1 MDKKKDV
8 RFVKGILAGGASAS
22 LTTLL
27 LPPKS
32 ATAGELFIGNR
43 LNT

>member
-1 MDKKKDV
+1 MDEKKDV
-8 RFVKGILAGGASAS
+8 RFVKGILAGGAPAS

-32 ATAGELFIGNR
+32 ATDGELFIGNR